1 MRHDRAAAL
10 PSRAWPPPRP
20 DSAGW
25 IGRAR
30 RALGMNPRRQVIE
43 AALADAA
50 RGDAEA
56 LAVLWSEHQRLLLR
70 YVRGRGIADAE
81 DIVTQVWIDAARNL
95 RRFQGGADD
104 FRRWLFTIAHH
115 RMVDERRRWAR
126 RRATSLPPP
135 ASSPGADS
143 DFEQRDALDRAL
155 ALVARLPDPMSEAV
169 LLRVV
174 ADLSVA
180 DTAQIMGVRAGHVR
194 VLVHRGLR
202 RLERV
207 LAAEQQNL

>member
-1 MRHDRAAAL
+1 
-10 PSRAWPPPRP
+10 
-20 DSAGW
+20 
-25 IGRAR
+25 
-30 RALGMNPRRQVIE
+30 MNPRAEIIE
-43 AALADAA
+43 AALARAA
-50 RGDAEA
+50 AGDADA
-56 LAVLWSEHQRLLLR
+56 LAVLWSEHQSRLLR

-81 DIVTQVWIDAARNL
+81 DVVTQVWIDAARGL
-95 RRFQGGADD
+95 GRFQGGADD

-126 RRATSLPPP
+126 RRATPLPP
-135 ASSPGADS
+135 AVSSPGADT

-155 ALVARLPDPMSEAV
+155 SLVAMLPDPMSEAV

-180 DTAQIMGVRAGHVR
+180 DTARIMGVRAGHAR

-202 RLERV
+202 RLERM
-207 LAAEQQNL
+207 LAAERKESVTPPPRPTIRQSP